1 MLFNIHSL
9 EWDEELLEAMNI
21 PEEIL
26 PQPRSSSEILGY
38 TDPNV
43 FGASVPISGDIGD
56 QQAALF
62 GHGAFDEGLAKC
74 TYGTGNFLLMNT
86 GKTPRSSECLLTT
99 IAWDLGG
106 EVTYALEGSVF
117 VTGAAVQW
125 LRDTVGLVTDLSEVE
140 KLASSLEDNGG
151 VYFVPA
157 FVGLGAPYWDQY
169 ARGTI
174 TGLTRGTGRA
184 HIARAT
190 LEAIAYQT
198 RDISEVMEMDSGNKI
213 SELRVDGGATKN
225 SFLMQFQ
232 ADILGK
238 RIVVSSILETTAL
251 GAAYMA
257 GLAVDFWNDI
267 EELRSLRDIDQ
278 VYEPKMSGIER
289 GLLYQAWKNAVER
302 SRGWARPQIG
312 AK

>member
-1 MLFNIHSL
+1 MVSAN
-9 EWDEELLEAMNI
+9 N
-21 PEEIL
+21 
-26 PQPRSSSEILGY
+26 
-38 TDPNV
+38 
-43 FGASVPISGDIGD
+43 
-56 QQAALF
+56 
-62 GHGAFDEGLAKC
+62 
-74 TYGTGNFLLMNT
+74 
-86 GKTPRSSECLLTT
+86 LLTT
-99 IAWDLGG
+99 IAWQIKG
-106 EVTYALEGSVF
+106 ETTYALEGSIF
-117 VTGAAVQW
+117 IGGAVIQW
-125 LRDTVGLVTDLSEVE
+125 LRDGLGLIKQSDEVE
-140 KLASSLEDNGG
+140 ALAESVEDNGG

-278 VYEPKMSGIER
+278 VYEPKMSGIEK